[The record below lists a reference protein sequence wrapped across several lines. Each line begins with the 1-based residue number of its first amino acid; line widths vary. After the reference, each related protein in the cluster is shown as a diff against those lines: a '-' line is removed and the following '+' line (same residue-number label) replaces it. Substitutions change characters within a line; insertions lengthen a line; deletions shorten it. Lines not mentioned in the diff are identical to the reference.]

1 MLMLGMSG
9 LGRAMGNESAVNLF
23 IYPFSLFLSMLNVE
37 KEGRG
42 RKIPRHGYPFS
53 SLIIL
58 R

>member
-42 RKIPRHGYPFS
+42 RKIPRHGYTFS
-53 SLIIL
+53 P
-58 R
+58 